1 MIIEGFIWFADIVD
15 KIEAKH
21 ALTISEVESVF
32 ARKPIFSKIEK
43 GRIKGEDLYRVLGQA
58 HSGRYITAFFIYKVT
73 REALVIS
80 ARDMTERERKR
91 GGSNLFC

>member
-43 GRIKGEDLYRVLGQA
+43 GRIV
-58 HSGRYITAFFIYKVT
+58 
-73 REALVIS
+73 
-80 ARDMTERERKR
+80 
-91 GGSNLFC
+91 